1 MEENKINLKER
12 VSVIRAMD
20 TIVRSLNDG
29 RDVLWWFEYG
39 VPDGEINEETTDD
52 ELLWL
57 ADDDKLFADIMSTF
71 VKIMKR
77 QPINGA
83 MWVDNVLSQNKK
95 NIK

>member
-57 ADDDKLFADIMSTF
+57 VDDDKLFADIMSTF